1 MGRRTWDVQRDH
13 VELLAGVSRLLAQGG
28 HAIFSCNLR
37 GFRPETRKLARAGVV
52 LEDITAQTIPED
64 FARNQKVHHCYIVR
78 RLPIE
83 DAMAEVGFSA
93 EEIAERTEELRNPEP
108 ASPVRQYPRTR
119 RPATASR
126 TLPANPLLPAS
137 SKRRSSTPASPR
149 ANKKV
154 AVEYGLFCLELGK
167 VRPYFTAT
175 HIGTVVGDLAW
186 VTRR

>member
-83 DAMAEVGFSA
+83 DAMAEVGFST
-93 EEIAERTEELRNPEP
+93 EEIAERTEELRNPE
-108 ASPVRQYPRTR
+108 ARKPR
-119 RPATASR
+119 ATAPQPM
-126 TLPANPLLPAS
+126 LAKDDKLAS
-137 SKRRSSTPASPR
+137 KGKPKKKKFYASTPKS
-149 ANKKV
+149 K
-154 AVEYGLFCLELGK
+154 
-167 VRPYFTAT
+167 
-175 HIGTVVGDLAW
+175 
-186 VTRR
+186 

>member
-1 MGRRTWDVQRDH
+1 M
-13 VELLAGVSRLLAQGG
+13 AGVSRLLAQGG

-93 EEIAERTEELRNPEP
+93 EIAERVEELRNPE
-108 ASPVRQYPRTR
+108 ARKPR
-119 RPATASR
+119 
-126 TLPANPLLPAS
+126 
-137 SKRRSSTPASPR
+137 
-149 ANKKV
+149 V
-154 AVEYGLFCLELGK
+154 AVPAHAQAGNGK
-167 VRPYFTAT
+167 SNFAGNPP
-175 HIGTVVGDLAW
+175 
-186 VTRR
+186 RRQAQKKKFYASKPKGK